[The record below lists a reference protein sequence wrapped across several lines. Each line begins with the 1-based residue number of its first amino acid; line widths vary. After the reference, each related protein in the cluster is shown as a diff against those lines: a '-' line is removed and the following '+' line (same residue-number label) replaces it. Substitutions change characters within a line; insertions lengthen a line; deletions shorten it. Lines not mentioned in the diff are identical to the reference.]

1 MYSMWPK
8 QKQVSKEKV
17 RVMKY
22 LNVMAVVIVMFMS
35 VNLLAVVEE
44 VTFDAIEDAY
54 VDKVDT
60 GLTFNSETLQIQGFS
75 GTSLSGVESVQRS
88 FLKFAVVGLE
98 EKTILSVRFRAHL
111 NTWSNVPIPPA
122 IQLSY
127 VGDDSWTQ
135 GNSSP
140 TNNNGINWIN
150 QPSDTTLIGG
160 LGEAID
166 IPRYYEWLLYQK
178 DSPIDVYWYD
188 DHLASDG
195 FASYM
200 LTVGN
205 EDLTSYAYFSSDEGA
220 NRPELI
226 IEYIPEPATLVLL
239 GLGTMLIRKRR
250 GRSSL

>member
-1 MYSMWPK
+1 
-8 QKQVSKEKV
+8 
-17 RVMKY
+17 MKY

-127 VGDDSWTQ
+127 VGDDLWTE
-135 GNSSP
+135 GDDSP

-150 QPSDTTLIGG
+150 QPSDTTLIGPSEG
-160 LGEAID
+160 ID
-166 IPRYYEWLLYQK
+166 DSRYYEWLLYQK

-188 DHLASDG
+188 DHLAGDG

-226 IEYIPEPATLVLL
+226 IEYIPDPATLVLL

>member
-8 QKQVSKEKV
+8 QKQVSKAKV

-22 LNVMAVVIVMFMS
+22 LNVIVLS
-35 VNLLAVVEE
+35 VAIFFSESLPAGASP
-44 VTFDAIEDAY
+44 VTFGAYEDAY
-54 VDKVDT
+54 VDSVDT

-111 NTWSNVPIPPA
+111 NTWSPFPPA

-127 VGDDSWTQ
+127 VGDDLWTE
-135 GNSSP
+135 GDDSP
-140 TNNNGINWIN
+140 TNNNGINLIN
-150 QPSDTTLIGG
+150 QPSDSDITLIGG
-160 LGEAID
+160 LGETFD
-166 IPRYYEWLLYQK
+166 DPRYYEWVLYQK
-178 DSPIDVYWYD
+178 APSGFDDYWYD
-188 DHLASDG
+188 DHLEGDG

-205 EDLTSYAYFSSDEGA
+205 
-220 NRPELI
+220 
-226 IEYIPEPATLVLL
+226 
-239 GLGTMLIRKRR
+239 
-250 GRSSL
+250 